1 MRAFSRSRP
10 LTGSAWR
17 CASAALRRAVRL
29 SPSARGSMRRSSSSA
44 RSGSGPPERRARSRL
59 RAALPRPPRARSERD
74 IVVEVVAF
82 PAAPAGGLL
91 GKGRG
96 AAAGPAAGRALGG
109 AAHGSRPRPAAATA
123 EHLQIVA
130 DDLGRIALVS
140 LLILPL
146 ARAQAPLDVDL
157 SPCAGTRPRSPRAA
171 RRAPRDATRCAPAAR
186 RSACRA
192 SFRWSPR
199 AGSRLWFR
207 SEEHTSELQSQS
219 NLVCRLLLEKKNCD
233 GGVTGTT

>member
-10 LTGSAWR
+10 VTGSAWPP
-17 CASAALRRAVRL
+17 ASAALRRAVRL

-96 AAAGPAAGRALGG
+96 PAAGPAAGRALAG
-109 AAHGSRPRPAAATA
+109 AAHGSRARPATATA
-123 EHLQIVA
+123 EHLQTVA
-130 DDLGRIALVS
+130 DELGRLAPAS
-140 LLILPL
+140 LLIPPL
-146 ARAQAPLDVDL
+146 APAQPPLDLD
-157 SPCAGTRPRSPRAA
+157 
-171 RRAPRDATRCAPAAR
+171 
-186 RSACRA
+186 
-192 SFRWSPR
+192 
-199 AGSRLWFR
+199 
-207 SEEHTSELQSQS
+207 
-219 NLVCRLLLEKKNCD
+219 
-233 GGVTGTT
+233 

>member
-17 CASAALRRAVRL
+17 CASAALGRAVRL
-29 SPSARGSMRRSSSSA
+29 SLSARASMRRSSSSA
-44 RSGSGPPERRARSRL
+44 RSGSGPPQRRARSRL
-59 RAALPRPPRARSERD
+59 RAALPPRPPRARSERD

-130 DDLGRIALVS
+130 DDPGRIAPLS
-140 LLILPL
+140 LLIL
-146 ARAQAPLDVDL
+146 
-157 SPCAGTRPRSPRAA
+157 
-171 RRAPRDATRCAPAAR
+171 
-186 RSACRA
+186 
-192 SFRWSPR
+192 
-199 AGSRLWFR
+199 
-207 SEEHTSELQSQS
+207 H
-219 NLVCRLLLEKKNCD
+219 LL
-233 GGVTGTT
+233 